1 MSYEPK
7 PCPECKSTDLDIDST
22 WCASWVQCC
31 DCEFKLQHEC
41 SETAIV
47 KRWNKLERIVIIVK
61 CSCGKRDKNKCSKEN
76 GLNSG
81 KMCLIGDV

>member
-1 MSYEPK
+1 MSYEPKPK
-7 PCPECKSTDLDIDST
+7 PCPECKSADLDIDST

-47 KRWNKLERIVIIVK
+47 KRWNKLER
-61 CSCGKRDKNKCSKEN
+61 NE
-76 GLNSG
+76 
-81 KMCLIGDV
+81 